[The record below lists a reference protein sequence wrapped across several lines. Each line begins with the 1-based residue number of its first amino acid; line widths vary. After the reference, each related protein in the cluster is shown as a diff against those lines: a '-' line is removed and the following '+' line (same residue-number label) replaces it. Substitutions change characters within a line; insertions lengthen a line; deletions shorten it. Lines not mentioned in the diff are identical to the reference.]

1 MEQFESKEIKI
12 TCPDGIA
19 LAATLFEPQ
28 KTLKGAII
36 IGPATGIKR
45 QFYSHFARHLA
56 NHGYGVITFDNRGIG
71 QSCLDGVEKSDATL
85 QCWGE
90 IDMPSALHTLQL
102 VFKDTKYHLIG
113 HSAGGQLAGLMHN
126 SDQLS
131 SMYNIGSSS
140 GQLKNMKMPY
150 LFKAYF
156 FMNFFIPL
164 SNRLFGYTKSQWFG
178 MGEPLPKGVA
188 AQWSLWCNGQ
198 GYCQTSFGKSINKHQ
213 YDDLTLPSI
222 WLRAIDDDIA
232 NGANVEDMISVFK
245 NIDAKMVTLTPSDY
259 DLKEIG
265 HMKFFSRKS
274 KVLWQHTLSWLAT
287 H

>member
-1 MEQFESKEIKI
+1 MEQFESKEIKV

-28 KTLKGAII
+28 KTIKGAII

-90 IDMPSALHTLQL
+90 IDMPSALRTLQQA
-102 VFKDTKYHLIG
+102 FKDTKYHLIG

-150 LFKAYF
+150 LFKAHF

-164 SNRLFGYTKSQWFG
+164 SNRLFGYTKSHWFG

-188 AQWSLWCNGQ
+188 TQWSFWCNGQ
-198 GYCQTSFGKSINKHQ
+198 GYCKTSFGKSIDKHQ
-213 YDDLTLPSI
+213 YDDLTLPSM

-245 NIDAKMVTLTPSDY
+245 NIDAQTVTLTPSDY
-259 DLKEIG
+259 NLKEIG
-265 HMKFFSRKS
+265 HMKFFSRQS